1 MGILGYLKIWNIFR
15 KTKNAV
21 SEEVKNMETKRWWQ
35 SRMVWFNVLSGIV
48 GVATTMS
55 ESPLAS
61 DPKVKA
67 GFTAFVGIGNIVLRL
82 ITDKPIV

>member
-1 MGILGYLKIWNIFR
+1 MRILDYLKIWNIFR

-21 SEEVKNMETKRWWQ
+21 TEEVKNMETKRWWE
-35 SRMVWFNVLSGIV
+35 SRTVWFNVLSGLV
-48 GVATTMS
+48 GVITTLG
-55 ESPLAS
+55 ESPLAA

-67 GFTAFVGIGNIVLRL
+67 GFTAFVGVGNIVLRL